1 MKIKQAGDIFY
12 GRFSIFEDKAGFEAA
27 VSCRKGG
34 SSPAPF
40 DTLNMSF
47 SAGDNPEHVRDNRK
61 RFLQLL
67 GIPSDQIISC
77 HQVHGIHLEQVGAEY
92 CGRGA
97 LDPDDALPACDG
109 LLTNESN
116 VPLTMNFADCMPLV
130 FYDPVRRAAA
140 LSHGG
145 WRGTAG
151 NIAGR
156 TVKRMQEVF
165 GSIPGNILAA
175 EGPAIGPSCFEVGE
189 DVQKAFVCL
198 FQEEQQNCLFRNKGG
213 GKYLFSL
220 AEANRLL
227 MIRAGI
233 RPEHIELSDICTYTR
248 DDLFY
253 SHRHSGGRTGRHMT
267 VVMLK

>member
-140 LSHGG
+140 LSHADG
-145 WRGTAG
+145 
-151 NIAGR
+151 
-156 TVKRMQEVF
+156 
-165 GSIPGNILAA
+165 
-175 EGPAIGPSCFEVGE
+175 
-189 DVQKAFVCL
+189 
-198 FQEEQQNCLFRNKGG
+198 EEQQKILQAVRSSACRKSLEVFLGTYWQQRDRPSGLPVLRSERMC
-213 GKYLFSL
+213 GKLLYVSFKKSSKIVYSGTKE
-220 AEANRLL
+220 AENIFLVLPKQTA
-227 MIRAGI
+227 
-233 RPEHIELSDICTYTR
+233 S
-248 DDLFY
+248 
-253 SHRHSGGRTGRHMT
+253 
-267 VVMLK
+267 